1 MGKGRAEAMTFYLTF
16 RQINE
21 MIEEIRRRSG
31 RAPQAADAVQ
41 ELYRRHRY
49 VEHASNLGLISVL
62 AHEDDEKFLDS
73 FQELYI
79 EWGSQVTKRR
89 ALRPAAGR
97 DAEPRKGSQ
106 AAGSAAGQGAEPRKG
121 SQAAG
126 SAAGQGMKPQTVSQ
140 AAQTAD
146 DMEGREAAV
155 FLGYVFPGAQHTPY
169 PDDSVF
175 EVDYIYAG
183 TWRFTYEGK
192 EYLLRPGDLCIISPA
207 AKHDLC
213 EALQEGERYFLI
225 QMFMNREM
233 FHSTFIALL
242 SDDNIL
248 SNFFKD
254 ILTNPKRSNF
264 LLLSCGSS
272 PNFSYIQRLA
282 KDIFL
287 EQFKYDEYAPEC
299 TSNLLKLLFA
309 NVLRSHHDSFQ
320 FDSGRTDIDFVPV
333 LNYIAR
339 NYRTTS
345 LGEIADVF
353 HYSESHLSTCIRQM
367 TGRTYTE
374 MVRSLKMRDAVD
386 YLLRTDKPVEEISL
400 LVGYR
405 TPDTFSRAFR
415 QTWGVSPSQYR
426 REHRAE
432 M

>member
-1 MGKGRAEAMTFYLTF
+1 MTFYLTF

-21 MIEEIRRRSG
+21 KVAEIRRRTGQSPTL
-31 RAPQAADAVQ
+31 AEAVR
-41 ELYRRHRY
+41 ELYRQHRY

-79 EWGSQVTKRR
+79 EWGSQMMERR
-89 ALRPAAGR
+89 MSRPAAGR
-97 DAEPRKGSQ
+97 SAKSLAEPQAALPAGMAGRDVRPQSQSQ
-106 AAGSAAGQGAEPRKG
+106 AAHSTEE
-121 SQAAG
+121 SE
-126 SAAGQGMKPQTVSQ
+126 V
-140 AAQTAD
+140 
-146 DMEGREAAV
+146 REAAV
-155 FLGYVFPGAQHTPY
+155 FLGYVFPGIRRVPF
-169 PDDSVF
+169 PNESVF
-175 EVDYIYAG
+175 EVNYIYAG
-183 TWRFTYEGK
+183 TWRFAYEGK
-192 EYLLRPGDLCIISPA
+192 DYLLRPGDLCIVSPSA
-207 AKHDLC
+207 RHDIC
-213 EALQEGERYFLI
+213 EYSASEKEKTEERYFLI
-225 QMFMNREM
+225 QQYMNREM

-264 LLLSCGSS
+264 LLLSCGNS

-299 TSNLLKLLFA
+299 SSNLLKVLFA

-345 LGEIADVF
+345 LGEIADAF

-415 QTWGVSPSQYR
+415 QTWGISPSQYR
-426 REHRAE
+426 RENRVNE
-432 M
+432 

>member
-1 MGKGRAEAMTFYLTF
+1 MTFYLTF

-21 MIEEIRRRSG
+21 MIEEMRRRTG
-31 RAPQAADAVQ
+31 RAPKAQEAVQ

-79 EWGSQVTKRR
+79 EWGSQTAERR

-97 DAEPRKGSQ
+97 GAQPQ
-106 AAGSAAGQGAEPRKG
+106 ADSQGAD
-121 SQAAG
+121 QAG
-126 SAAGQGMKPQTVSQ
+126 D
-140 AAQTAD
+140 AQ
-146 DMEGREAAV
+146 GREAAV
-155 FLGYVFPGAQHTPY
+155 FLGYVFRGAQRTPY

-192 EYLLRPGDLCIISPA
+192 EYLLRPGDLCIISPSA
-207 AKHDLC
+207 RHDLC
-213 EALQEGERYFLI
+213 EAAPENAANAAEGSAAPHTAGQILPGTTSAQEERYFLI
-225 QMFMNREM
+225 RMYMNREM
-233 FHSTFIALL
+233 FHSSFIALL

-264 LLLSCGSS
+264 LLLSCGNS
-272 PNFSYIQRLA
+272 PNFGYIQRLA

-287 EQFKYDEYAPEC
+287 EQFKYDDYAPEC

-345 LGEIADVF
+345 LGEIAEVF

-415 QTWGVSPSQYR
+415 QTWGISPSQYR
-426 REHRAE
+426 RENRVNE
-432 M
+432 

>member
-1 MGKGRAEAMTFYLTF
+1 MTFYLTF

-21 MIEEIRRRSG
+21 MIEEIRRRTG
-31 RAPQAADAVQ
+31 RTPKAAEAVQ

-79 EWGSQVTKRR
+79 EWGSQTAERR
-89 ALRPAAGR
+89 ALRPASGR
-97 DAEPRKGSQ
+97 GTKSQTDSQDANP
-106 AAGSAAGQGAEPRKG
+106 
-121 SQAAG
+121 
-126 SAAGQGMKPQTVSQ
+126 
-140 AAQTAD
+140 
-146 DMEGREAAV
+146 EGDTERREAAV
-155 FLGYVFPGAQHTPY
+155 FLGYIFRGAQHMPY

-192 EYLLRPGDLCIISPA
+192 EYLLRPGDLCIISPSA
-207 AKHDLC
+207 RHDLC
-213 EALQEGERYFLI
+213 EAMSEGERYFLI
-225 QMFMNREM
+225 RMYMNREM
-233 FHSTFIALL
+233 FHSSFIALL

-264 LLLSCGSS
+264 LLLSCGNS
-272 PNFSYIQRLA
+272 PNFGYIQRLA

-287 EQFKYDEYAPEC
+287 EQFKYDDYAPEC
-299 TSNLLKLLFA
+299 TSDLLKLLFA

-432 M
+432 T

>member
-1 MGKGRAEAMTFYLTF
+1 MTFYLTF

-21 MIEEIRRRSG
+21 MIAQIRRRSG
-31 RAPQAADAVQ
+31 RAPKAAEAVQ

-79 EWGSQVTKRR
+79 EWGSQMTEKRTS
-89 ALRPAAGR
+89 RPAAGR
-97 DAEPRKGSQ
+97 NAEVQKE
-106 AAGSAAGQGAEPRKG
+106 AQGADSAGGRGADPQKEAQGADPAG
-121 SQAAG
+121 DSQR
-126 SAAGQGMKPQTVSQ
+126 
-140 AAQTAD
+140 
-146 DMEGREAAV
+146 REAAV
-155 FLGYVFPGAQHTPY
+155 FLGYVFPGARPTPY

-192 EYLLRPGDLCIISPA
+192 EYLLRPGDLCIISPS

-213 EALQEGERYFLI
+213 EALPESKLPAAKEGGTSSAEHDLSGTPREGERYFLI

-287 EQFKYDEYAPEC
+287 EQFKYDDYAPEC

-309 NVLRSHHDSFQ
+309 SVLRSHHDSFQ

-345 LGEIADVF
+345 LGEIAEVF

>member
-1 MGKGRAEAMTFYLTF
+1 MTFYLTF

-21 MIEEIRRRSG
+21 MIEEMRRRTG
-31 RAPQAADAVQ
+31 RAPKAQEAVQ

-79 EWGSQVTKRR
+79 EWGSQTAERR

-97 DAEPRKGSQ
+97 GAQPQ
-106 AAGSAAGQGAEPRKG
+106 ADSQGAD
-121 SQAAG
+121 QAG
-126 SAAGQGMKPQTVSQ
+126 D
-140 AAQTAD
+140 AQ
-146 DMEGREAAV
+146 GREAAV
-155 FLGYVFPGAQHTPY
+155 FLGYVFRGAQRTPY

-192 EYLLRPGDLCIISPA
+192 EYLLRPGDLCIISPSA
-207 AKHDLC
+207 RHDLC
-213 EALQEGERYFLI
+213 EAAPEDAAHAAEGSAAPPPAGQILPGTTSAQEERYFLI
-225 QMFMNREM
+225 RMYMNREM
-233 FHSTFIALL
+233 FHSSFIALL

-264 LLLSCGSS
+264 LLLSCGNS
-272 PNFSYIQRLA
+272 PNFGYIQRLA

-287 EQFKYDEYAPEC
+287 EQFKYDDYAPEC

-345 LGEIADVF
+345 LGEIAEVF

-415 QTWGVSPSQYR
+415 QTWGISPSQYR